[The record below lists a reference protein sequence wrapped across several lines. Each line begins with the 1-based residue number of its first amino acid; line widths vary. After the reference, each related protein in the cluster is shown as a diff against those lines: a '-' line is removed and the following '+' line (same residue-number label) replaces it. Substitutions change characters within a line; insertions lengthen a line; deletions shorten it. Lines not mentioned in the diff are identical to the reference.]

1 MRALHADGVKL
12 SDAIVRFLEHARY
25 ERGLSEATISSY
37 RADLGRLQRFAA
49 EAGVTSLGDLDLE
62 VLRAWQWQGS
72 EAGLAASTL
81 ARRSAAARSFTAWAA
96 RTGLRETDP
105 GVRLTSPKRGRHL
118 PRVVPQQQMSELLER
133 AAQRAETG
141 DPTAVRDRALLEL
154 LYASGVRVSELVGL
168 DVADLD
174 LDRLTM
180 VVTGKGAKQRTVP
193 FGVPAL
199 GAVVDYVRTA
209 RPTLAA
215 RADGDA
221 GDALFLGAT
230 GRRLSTR
237 AVYEVVSRALS
248 AFPGGGP
255 HGPHTLRH
263 TAATHL
269 LDGGADLRA
278 VQELLGHASLGT
290 TQIYTHVSVERLKQ
304 SYAQAHPRA

>member
-1 MRALHADGVKL
+1 MLL
-12 SDAIVRFLEHARY
+12 SDAALRFLEHARF
-25 ERGLSEATISSY
+25 ERGLSDATIRSY
-37 RADLGRLQRFAA
+37 RADLTGLQRFA
-49 EAGVTSLGDLDLE
+49 ESAGVVELAELDLE
-62 VLRAWQWQGS
+62 TLRAWQWQGS
-72 EAGLAASTL
+72 ESKLSAATL

-96 RTGLRETDP
+96 RTGLLAADP
-105 GVRLTSPKRGRHL
+105 GVRLTSPKLGKHL
-118 PRVVPQQQMSELLER
+118 PRVVAQDQMNELLAR
-133 AAQRAETG
+133 AAQRAESG
-141 DPTAVRDRALLEL
+141 EPREVRDRAILEL

-168 DVADLD
+168 DTEDLD

-199 GAVVDYVRTA
+199 GALVDYLRSA
-209 RPTLAA
+209 RPALLA
-215 RADGDA
+215 RGDGGA
-221 GDALFLGAT
+221 GQALFLGGSGA
-230 GRRLSTR
+230 RMSTR
-237 AVYEVVSRALS
+237 AVYGLVAKALS

-255 HGPHTLRH
+255 QGPHTFRH

-290 TQIYTHVSVERLKQ
+290 TQIYTHVSIERLKQ

>member
-1 MRALHADGVKL
+1 MLI
-12 SDAIVRFLEHARY
+12 SDAAGRFLEHVRF
-25 ERGLSEATISSY
+25 ERGLSEATIRSY
-37 RADLGRLQRFAA
+37 RTDLSGLQRFAA
-49 EAGVTSLGDLDLE
+49 EAGVTDLADLDLE
-62 VLRAWQWQGS
+62 TLRAWQWQGS
-72 EAGLAASTL
+72 EAGLAAATL

-96 RTGLRETDP
+96 RTGLRDADP
-105 GVRLTSPKRGRHL
+105 GVRLSSPKLGRHL
-118 PRVVPQQQMSELLER
+118 PRVVAQDQMGELLDRARER
-133 AAQRAETG
+133 SETG
-141 DPTAVRDRALLEL
+141 DPKDVRDRAVLEL
-154 LYASGVRVSELVGL
+154 LYATGVRVSELVGL
-168 DVADLD
+168 DIADLD

-199 GAVVDYVRTA
+199 GAVVDYVRTGRPALLA
-209 RPTLAA
+209 RGEG
-215 RADGDA
+215 RA
-221 GDALFLGAT
+221 GDALFLGGSGA
-230 GRRLSTR
+230 RMNVR
-237 AVYEVVSRALS
+237 AVYGLVARALS

-255 HGPHTLRH
+255 RGPHTLRH

>member
-1 MRALHADGVKL
+1 MLIT
-12 SDAIVRFLEHARY
+12 DAVARFLEHVRF
-25 ERGLSEATISSY
+25 ERGLSEATIRSY
-37 RADLGRLQRFAA
+37 RTDLAGLTRFA
-49 EAGVTSLGDLDLE
+49 EVAGVTELAVLDLE
-62 VLRAWQWQGS
+62 LLRSWQWDGS
-72 EAGLAASTL
+72 ESRLAASTL

-96 RTGLRETDP
+96 RAGLRDTDP
-105 GVRLTSPKRGRHL
+105 GVRLSSPKLGRHL
-118 PRVVPQQQMSELLER
+118 PRVVAQDQMSELLER
-133 AAQRAETG
+133 ARQRAETG
-141 DPTAVRDRALLEL
+141 DPKAVRDRAILEL

-168 DVADLD
+168 DTVDVD

-199 GAVVDYVRTA
+199 SAVVDYLRTG
-209 RPTLAA
+209 RPVLVS
-215 RADGDA
+215 RGEGRV
-221 GDALFLGAT
+221 GDALFLGGA
-230 GRRLSTR
+230 GARMSTR
-237 AVYEVVSRALS
+237 AVYELVARALS

-255 HGPHTLRH
+255 RGPHTLRH

>member
-1 MRALHADGVKL
+1 MELA
-12 SDAIVRFLEHARY
+12 DAISRFLEHARY
-25 ERGLSEATISSY
+25 ERGLSEATITSY
-37 RADLGRLQRFAA
+37 RADLSGFAA
-49 EAGVTSLGDLDLE
+49 FAAAAGAPMLEDVDLE
-62 VLRAWQWQGS
+62 VLRSWQWQAAES
-72 EAGLAASTL
+72 GLAASTL
-81 ARRSAAARSFTAWAA
+81 ARRSAAIRSFTSWAA
-96 RTGLRETDP
+96 RTGLRESDP
-105 GVRLTSPKRGRHL
+105 GVRLTSPKLGQHL
-118 PRVVPQQQMSELLER
+118 PRVVSQEQMTELLER

-141 DPTAVRDRALLEL
+141 EPKQVRDRALLEL

-168 DVADLD
+168 DVTDLD

-199 GAVVDYVRTA
+199 GAVVDYLRTA
-209 RPTLAA
+209 RPVLAE
-215 RADGDA
+215 RGDGSA
-221 GDALFLGAT
+221 GDALFLGAS

-237 AVYEVVSRALS
+237 AVYQLVSKALA

-255 HGPHTLRH
+255 RGPHTLRH

>member
-1 MRALHADGVKL
+1 MQL
-12 SDAIVRFLEHARY
+12 SEAVARFLDHARY
-25 ERGLSEATISSY
+25 ERGLAESTLLSY
-37 RADLGRLQRFAA
+37 RGDLAGLVQFANA
-49 EAGVTSLGDLDLE
+49 AGAPELAALDLE
-62 VLRAWQWQGS
+62 LLRGWQWQAAES
-72 EAGLAASTL
+72 GLAASTL

-96 RTGLRETDP
+96 RTGILETDP
-105 GVRLTSPKRGRHL
+105 GLRLTSPKLGRHL
-118 PRVVPQQQMSELLER
+118 PRVVAQDQMTELLER
-133 AAQRAETG
+133 AATRAASGE
-141 DPTAVRDRALLEL
+141 PKEVRDRAILEL
-154 LYASGVRVSELVGL
+154 LYASGIRVSELVGL

-180 VVTGKGAKQRTVP
+180 VVTGKGSKQRAVP

-199 GAVVDYVRTA
+199 GAVADYLRGA
-209 RPTLAA
+209 RGALLE
-215 RADGDA
+215 RGDGSA

-230 GRRLSTR
+230 GRRMSTR
-237 AVYEVVSRALS
+237 AVYELVARALS

-255 HGPHTLRH
+255 RGPHTLRH

-290 TQIYTHVSVERLKQ
+290 TQIYTHVSIERLKQ

>member
-1 MRALHADGVKL
+1 VKL
-12 SDAIVRFLEHARY
+12 SDAITRFLEHARY
-25 ERGLSEATISSY
+25 ERGLSDATIRSY
-37 RADLGRLQRFAA
+37 RADLARLGEFAA
-49 EAGVTSLGDLDLE
+49 AAGVAELAELDLE

-72 EAGLAASTL
+72 ESGLAASTL
-81 ARRSAAARSFTAWAA
+81 ARRSAAARSFTAWTA
-96 RTGLRETDP
+96 RTGLRDTDP
-105 GVRLTSPKRGRHL
+105 GVRLTSPKLGRHL
-118 PRVVPQQQMSELLER
+118 PRVVAQDQMGALLER
-133 AAQRAETG
+133 AAQRAQTG
-141 DPTAVRDRALLEL
+141 APKEVRDRAILEL

-168 DVADLD
+168 DVSDLD

-180 VVTGKGAKQRTVP
+180 VVTGKGSKQRTVP

-199 GAVVDYVRTA
+199 GAVVDYLRTA
-209 RPTLAA
+209 RAA
-215 RADGDA
+215 LLEHGDGTA
-221 GDALFLGAT
+221 GDALFVGGT

-237 AVYEVVSRALS
+237 AVYELVARALS

-255 HGPHTLRH
+255 RGPHTLRH